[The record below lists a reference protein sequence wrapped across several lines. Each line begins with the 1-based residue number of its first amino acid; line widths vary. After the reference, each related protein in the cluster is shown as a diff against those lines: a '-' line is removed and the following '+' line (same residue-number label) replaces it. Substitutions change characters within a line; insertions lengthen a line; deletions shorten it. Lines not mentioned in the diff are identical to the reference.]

1 MNEADLKFIH
11 GEDTWICMTRQAHE
25 LFCDC
30 SNWKAHIKKLLDLED
45 PGWQDQPTGLTENG
59 GTADGGRGN
68 EVTDEDLIA
77 AAEAV
82 EHGEDVE
89 NNLRSD
95 F

>member
-1 MNEADLKFIH
+1 MTEADLKFIH
-11 GEDTWICMTRQAHE
+11 GEDTWLCMIRQAHE

-30 SNWKAHIKKLLDLED
+30 PNWKIHLSKLLNLDD
-45 PGWQDQPTGLTENG
+45 PGWLDQPTEPTAKNG
-59 GTADGGRGN
+59 TVDGGQGD
-68 EVTDEDLIA
+68 EVTDADLIA

-82 EHGEDVE
+82 EHGDAVE